1 MCVGAVHDVVAVL
14 SSLGIHFGG
23 GSVGDQ
29 EVAKCTQA
37 ASATTMPDAATPEQT
52 SQPTKWT
59 MEGGRWS
66 VKRNAPPDAG
76 SSGESTAGETIAD
89 SSSDSK
95 SDGVASENFEGSSFD
110 GAGEDAGTL
119 AGHSDALQCKL
130 QTAKEADAPPASS
143 AVQKRAKNRKKKSSV
158 GPEKILQ
165 RATSC
170 GEPTAMPDASGS
182 DELRHAS
189 SDSSST
195 DDAPPDAEDKAPPP
209 AAGDAAAP
217 PVAEAS
223 PAVEPTAGD
232 VDKPFENGCIRAA
245 RTKNKKKK
253 SNVGSDKILQRAA
266 SCGEST
272 AMPDA
277 LGSDELRHATSDSSS
292 TDDAPPDAEDK
303 VPPPAAGDAAAPP
316 VAEASPAVE
325 PTAGDVDKP
334 FENGCARAELSHAT
348 SDSMHR
354 AVTWAVPL
362 VAEDSATPPVAQH
375 AAPPPFDKLLL
386 ADEIAD
392 LITAAFRDRRDIDI
406 LPQLHQCLEA
416 ASQLNETCLVECA
429 QQAIALVQRR

>member
-165 RATSC
+165 RAT
-170 GEPTAMPDASGS
+170 DAS
-182 DELRHAS
+182 
-189 SDSSST
+189 
-195 DDAPPDAEDKAPPP
+195 
-209 AAGDAAAP
+209 
-217 PVAEAS
+217 
-223 PAVEPTAGD
+223 
-232 VDKPFENGCIRAA
+232 
-245 RTKNKKKK
+245 
-253 SNVGSDKILQRAA
+253 
-266 SCGEST
+266 
-272 AMPDA
+272 
-277 LGSDELRHATSDSSS
+277 GSDELRHATSDSSS

-303 VPPPAAGDAAAPP
+303 APPPAAGDAAAPP